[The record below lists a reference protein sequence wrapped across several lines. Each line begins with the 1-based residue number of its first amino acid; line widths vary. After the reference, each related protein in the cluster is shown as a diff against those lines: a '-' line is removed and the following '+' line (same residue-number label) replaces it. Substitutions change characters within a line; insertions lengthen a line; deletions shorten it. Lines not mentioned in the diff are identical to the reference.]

1 MNDVTSIQPRQ
12 RTIVAWDVEGSTT
25 RTNMARAALRE
36 DMYHV
41 VEAALLACKIT
52 EDLRE
57 PFEDRGDGGIVL
69 IRPVD
74 RLPKP
79 MFLQTF
85 VPLLSDMLEEHGYT
99 NPDRSFRLRVA
110 IHSGE
115 VLFDRNGFFGEDV
128 DITCRL
134 LNAPKLK
141 RRLQMSAASLVLVV
155 SDHIHRAVVRHGYEG
170 IDERTFEPIVE
181 VVVANTQYRGWVQ
194 VPAEILD
201 KPVLTRI
208 DRVS

>member
-1 MNDVTSIQPRQ
+1 MNEVTSIQPRQ

-85 VPLLSDMLEEHGYT
+85 VPLLNDMLDEHGYT

-141 RRLQMSAASLVLVV
+141 RRLQMSAASLTT
-155 SDHIHRAVVRHGYEG
+155 STERWSGTATRASTNAPSSRSSRWSSPTSSTGAG
-170 IDERTFEPIVE
+170 CRSRP
-181 VVVANTQYRGWVQ
+181 
-194 VPAEILD
+194 
-201 KPVLTRI
+201 KPWTSR
-208 DRVS
+208 S

>member
-1 MNDVTSIQPRQ
+1 MNDVTAIQPRQ

-41 VEAALLACKIT
+41 FETALLACKIT
-52 EDLRE
+52 EELRE
-57 PFEDRGDGGIVL
+57 PFEDRGDGGVVL

-79 MFLQTF
+79 MFLQAF
-85 VPLLSDMLEEHGYT
+85 VPMLNDMLEEHGYAF
-99 NPDRSFRLRVA
+99 PDRAFRLRVA

-128 DITCRL
+128 DITFRL

-141 RRLQMSAASLVLVV
+141 RRLRMTAASLVLVV
-155 SDHIHRAVVRHGYEG
+155 SDHIHRSVVRHGYEG
-170 IDERTFEPIVE
+170 IDERSFEPLVE
-181 VVVANTQYRGWVQ
+181 VVVASLPYKGWVQ
-194 VPAEILD
+194 VPAEALASQVV
-201 KPVLTRI
+201 PRI

>member
-36 DMYHV
+36 DMYHM

-57 PFEDRGDGGIVL
+57 PFEDRGDGGAAL

-74 RLPKP
+74 RVPRTTLI
-79 MFLQTF
+79 QDF
-85 VPLLSDMLEEHGYT
+85 VPTLNDMLDEHGHAP
-99 NPDRSFRLRVA
+99 PDRRFRLRVS

-115 VLFDRNGFFGEDV
+115 VLV
-128 DITCRL
+128 
-134 LNAPKLK
+134 
-141 RRLQMSAASLVLVV
+141 
-155 SDHIHRAVVRHGYEG
+155 
-170 IDERTFEPIVE
+170 
-181 VVVANTQYRGWVQ
+181 
-194 VPAEILD
+194 
-201 KPVLTRI
+201 
-208 DRVS
+208 